1 MLLVSYTTLG
11 QLFYMA
17 YFYMPSVNVEV
28 TSPLAAAWTNDV
40 MKHQLAAEISTFGGY
55 GYVHVCSNS
64 TKLSLLV
71 KLPFSLAPV
80 ITNLLIVSLK

>member
-28 TSPLAAAWTNDV
+28 TSPLAAAWSDDII
-40 MKHQLAAEISTFGGY
+40 KRRLAAEISTFGGY

-71 KLPFSLAPV
+71 KLPY
-80 ITNLLIVSLK
+80 